1 MSAVEGHRQPD
12 VTLPGTIQGNNYSDF
27 SILSLSNLL
36 QGLVIGPNQTE
47 TRDERTPSMQRC
59 LIRLTS
65 RRTQWMRWKS
75 GFGKVKGKFLAPC
88 QSKCPWHVFGALTV
102 KPEIGNPI

>member
-1 MSAVEGHRQPD
+1 MDEG
-12 VTLPGTIQGNNYSDF
+12 
-27 SILSLSNLL
+27 
-36 QGLVIGPNQTE
+36 
-47 TRDERTPSMQRC
+47 
-59 LIRLTS
+59 
-65 RRTQWMRWKS
+65 KS